1 MGLTNIYN
9 SLNSI
14 TSYDSAY
21 YVFTEYDEFIRT
33 VDEDVNSTAKD
44 IFWKAGHYINPL
56 ILVYQSKIAKTNNE
70 TPIGLLTGHQTGKSN
85 NYPNLEK
92 INNIDVVFN
101 LDKSENAL
109 SLEEQVYNHL
119 LTIEYYSN
127 GIIE

>member
-9 SLNSI
+9 SLNNI

-21 YVFTEYDEFIRT
+21 YVFMEYDEFIRT
-33 VDEDVNSTAKD
+33 VDEYVNSTAKD
-44 IFWKAGHYINPL
+44 IYWKAGHYINPF
-56 ILVYQSKIAKTNNE
+56 ILVYQSKIDKDNNE
-70 TPIGLLTGHQTGKSN
+70 APIGLLTGNHTGKIS

-92 INNIDVVFN
+92 ITNMDVVFN

-109 SLEEQVYNHL
+109 SIEEQVYNHL
-119 LTIEYYSN
+119 LTVEYYSN